1 DHQPYGRL
9 ACGQLAADTARF
21 GRCSLLHRRFCARDR
36 FSRLRHSLDARFES
50 QTGQAVA
57 LRIAYLS
64 ACAASR
70 DGFRSSAFMDKLNV
84 MEWSPVVDWLRSRF
98 GVILAVF
105 VLLYI
110 IAVIVFIVVY

>member
-1 DHQPYGRL
+1 
-9 ACGQLAADTARF
+9 
-21 GRCSLLHRRFCARDR
+21 
-36 FSRLRHSLDARFES
+36 
-50 QTGQAVA
+50 
-57 LRIAYLS
+57 
-64 ACAASR
+64 
-70 DGFRSSAFMDKLNV
+70 MDKLNV